1 VTTIEDLDFAVATA
15 EPWHLRLYIAGQ
27 SPMSLRAFANL
38 KALCEEHLAGRY
50 TIEVIDLIEQ
60 PALARTDD
68 ILAIPTL
75 VRSRP
80 APLRKIRGDLSSRE
94 RVLSALR
101 LQPSAAS

>member
-1 VTTIEDLDFAVATA
+1 
-15 EPWHLRLYIAGQ
+15 
-27 SPMSLRAFANL
+27 MSLRAFANL
-38 KALCEEHLAGRY
+38 KVLCEERLAGRY
-50 TIEVIDLIEQ
+50 TIEIIDLIDQ

-80 APLRKIRGDLSSRE
+80 APLRKIRGDLSNRE

-101 LQPSAAS
+101 LQPELSS

>member
-1 VTTIEDLDFAVATA
+1 VTTVEDLDVAVATA

-38 KALCEEHLAGRY
+38 KALCEEHLTARY
-50 TIEVIDLIEQ
+50 TIEIIDLVEQ
-60 PALARTDD
+60 PALARADD
-68 ILAIPTL
+68 IVAIPTL

-80 APLRKIRGDLSSRE
+80 PPLRKIRGDLSNRE

-101 LQPSAAS
+101 LQPGLSS